1 MFDRKD
7 EIEDGKREGVREIA
21 FVLLTIRNSVRQVG
35 QEGEIFN
42 PSLLTEKESLCVVD
56 ELNFKQQQHIFFVA

>member
-42 PSLLTEKESLCVVD
+42 PSLLTEKSLCVVD
-56 ELNFKQQQHIFFVA
+56 EPNFKQQQHIFFVA